1 MTYTPRSY
9 KGKLATALCD
19 TARSMIVA
27 ELEALRGNRS
37 EAARRLGISR
47 RALIYKMQEL
57 GIDIPASHGNGYTA
71 GKRAA
76 VAEMARLDQLEPPE
90 CCDLT
95 SV

>member
-1 MTYTPRSY
+1 MTYTPRTP
-9 KGKLATALCD
+9 KGRLATALCD
-19 TARSMIVA
+19 TTRAMITA

-71 GKRAA
+71 AKRA
-76 VAEMARLDQLEPPE
+76 VSEVSP
-90 CCDLT
+90 
-95 SV
+95 